1 MSLLVIEYIDET
13 ILASNPFFS
22 IIIKMNEVAA
32 DFRNL
37 MAEIEEKNVFPE
49 AIKRLGKRYE
59 VNIS

>member
-1 MSLLVIEYIDET
+1 
-13 ILASNPFFS
+13 
-22 IIIKMNEVAA
+22 MNEVEA